1 MARRVTPADIVEFH
15 RLYAKY
21 GTYAR
26 AAEYTD
32 FSASTVARYIKLGNV
47 PKVISQTWEG
57 LMTAAHG
64 PTLKAE

>member
-21 GTYAR
+21 GTYAE
-26 AAEYTD
+26 AARYTD
-32 FSASTVARYIKLGNV
+32 FSASTVRKYIKLGNV
-47 PKVISQTWEG
+47 PKAVSQTWEG
-57 LMTAAHG
+57 LMTATHG

>member
-21 GTYAR
+21 GTYAE
-26 AAEYTD
+26 AARYTD

-47 PKVISQTWEG
+47 PKVVNQTWEG
-57 LMTAAHG
+57 LMNATHG
-64 PTLKAE
+64 PALKAE